1 MGRRLR
7 DIRIGVGKL
16 ALPGAA
22 LATLATLGLLVAP
35 AWTDQ
40 RTLHIMTVILV
51 YIPLALGQNL
61 ITGNSGQIS
70 MGHAAFWGIGAYAA
84 ALLTLNMGAP
94 GIVAILVAIV
104 VAGAIGLVTGLP
116 AIRISGDYL
125 FIVTIGLNFIFLDL
139 VIQTPALGGGIGLA
153 AIPPF
158 RIGGWEATEPAGHFY
173 LALVVALASIGITT
187 LITTSRFGRV
197 VEAVRD
203 DPVAAM
209 ASGINPT
216 PVRVA
221 IFTVG
226 AALAGGAGAVLAFFL
241 SYAGPT
247 SFPVD
252 QSLLVFEMVIIGGLG
267 SVPGSILGAI
277 LLIGIP
283 EVLRPLQDYRLGLG
297 GLAAVVLMMVRPQ
310 GLLGRVKVT
319 RLGRS

>member
-1 MGRRLR
+1 MRNLKTLQDAVPRG
-7 DIRIGVGKL
+7 
-16 ALPGAA
+16 ALPGAV
-22 LATLATLGLLVAP
+22 LGTLATAALLLAP
-35 AWTDQ
+35 AWADQ
-40 RTLHIMTVILV
+40 RTLHIMTVVLI

-70 MGHAAFWGIGAYAA
+70 MGHAAFWGIGAYVAGLL
-84 ALLTLNMGAP
+84 ALNTGAP
-94 GIVAILVAIV
+94 GLVAIFAAV
-104 VAGAIGLVTGLP
+104 MVAGAIGLVTGLP

-139 VIQTPALGGGIGLA
+139 VIQTQELGGGIGLA

-158 RIGGWEATEPAGHFY
+158 RIGDWAATEPTGHFF
-173 LALVVALASIGITT
+173 LALMVALASVAVTA
-187 LITTSRFGRV
+187 LITTSGFGRV

-221 IFTVG
+221 VFTVG

-247 SFPVD
+247 NFPVD

-267 SVPGSILGAI
+267 SVPGSIVGAI

-283 EVLRPLQDYRLGLG
+283 EVLRPLQEYRLGLG
-297 GLAAVVLMMVRPQ
+297 GLAAVILMMVRPQ
-310 GLLGRVKVT
+310 GLMGRVKVT